1 MKHLLTLC
9 LLILCFSQ
17 SASADNREREQ
28 LKRSIIKIYTT
39 AAAPD
44 FFNPWALLNA
54 QQLSG
59 SGAVIKG
66 QQILTNAHVIANGSF
81 IQVQRH
87 GDAQKFRAR
96 VKFVSHDADLA
107 LLTVE
112 DESFFDDTRPLSL
125 GKLPDLQEEVT
136 VYGYP
141 IGGKSLSIT
150 RGVLSR
156 VEHQYYAHAESY
168 LMAGQIDAAINP
180 GNSGGPVISD
190 GRIVG
195 VAMQTN
201 HSQGAENLGYF
212 VPPSVISHVLE
223 DAKDGIHQGFPELG
237 AVTQSL
243 ESPSMKAAA
252 GLTEDQEGALV
263 VRVFENAPAAQAL
276 LPGDVLLQVDG
287 FDIAADRTIEWRE
300 NQRTNYHYAVDQY
313 HVGDKLPLRISRNGE
328 ILDAEI
334 TLAAT
339 PPSRSLVQGEKFDQ
353 RPRYY
358 IYGGVVFVPLNM
370 NLIKR
375 WGNNWHS
382 KAPIEYL
389 YARNQWSSPEQQEL
403 VVALKVLPAPVN
415 LGYHDWKNW
424 IIESVNGEQIRD
436 FQQFSQLM
444 ESTQEE
450 FVELK
455 DGAGYRMVLDAAA
468 AREQQPFILQ
478 TYQIPER
485 HSLGLFSTL
494 AEGESAD
501 PELGQVQQTESVPLR

>member
-1 MKHLLTLC
+1 MKHLLKFC
-9 LLILCFSQ
+9 LLILCFTQ
-17 SASADNREREQ
+17 LAHADSREHEQ

-44 FFNPWALLNA
+44 YFNPWALLNA

-66 QQILTNAHVIANGSF
+66 KQILTNAHVIADGSF

-107 LLTVE
+107 LLTVD
-112 DESFFDDTRPLSL
+112 DETFFDDTRPLAF
-125 GKLPDLQEEVT
+125 GTLPELQEEVT

-180 GNSGGPVISD
+180 GNSGGPVIS
-190 GRIVG
+190 GGKIVG

-201 HSQGAENLGYF
+201 NSNGAENLGYF
-212 VPPSVISHVLE
+212 VPPSVIEHVLE
-223 DAKDGIHQGFPELG
+223 DSEDGIYQGFPELG

-243 ESPSMKAAA
+243 ESPAMKAAA
-252 GLTEDQEGALV
+252 GLAEDQEGALV
-263 VRVFENAPAAQAL
+263 VRVFEDAPAAQVLKA
-276 LPGDVLLQVDG
+276 GDVLLQVDG
-287 FDIAADRTIEWRE
+287 FDVAADRTIEWRE
-300 NQRTNYHYAVDQY
+300 NQRTNYHYAVDHH
-313 HVGDKLPLRISRNGE
+313 HVGDPLPVRFSRNGE
-328 ILDAEI
+328 IHNASI
-334 TLAAT
+334 TLAASLS
-339 PPSRSLVQGEKFDQ
+339 SRSLVQGEKFDQ

-375 WGNNWHS
+375 WGGSWHS
-382 KAPIEYL
+382 KAPIEFL
-389 YARNQWSSPEQQEL
+389 NARNQWSNPERQEL

-424 IIESVNGEQIRD
+424 IIESVNGVEIRD
-436 FQQFSQLM
+436 FLQFSQLM
-444 ESTQEE
+444 ESSEGE

-455 DGAGYRMVLDAAA
+455 DSSGYRMVLDTAA
-468 AREQQPFILQ
+468 AREQQPLILQ

-485 HSLGLFSTL
+485 HSMGLFGTL
-494 AEGESAD
+494 AEREAA
-501 PELGQVQQTESVPLR
+501 EALGQVQ